1 MKIQIKCANQFIF
14 KKRIKLNLY
23 LFIFSSGCDDTVA
36 SLSGA
41 GVLAALAACRRHTSS
56 EGFSVLCFK
65 CLSLAQV
72 RVCSAMSMYQVK
84 PVSPDI
90 KIDLPT
96 CMYKLP
102 NIHTRQENSCSS
114 DHVLQV
120 TAYWFNFSQD
130 LEASIIT
137 LCLCYVLVCVRPS
150 LLVSFLSL
158 HDCEYVKSG

>member
-1 MKIQIKCANQFIF
+1 MYTVTWKF
-14 KKRIKLNLY
+14 KFNVQNSLY
-23 LFIFSSGCDDTVA
+23 LKKNKTKKKLFQFLSAGCDDTVA

-41 GVLAALAACRRHTSS
+41 GVLAALAASQRHTSS

-65 CLSLAQV
+65 CLSLALV

-102 NIHTRQENSCSS
+102 NIHMRQENSCSS
-114 DHVLQV
+114 DHALQV
-120 TAYWFNFSQD
+120 TAHWFDFSQD
-130 LEASIIT
+130 LELPRLNYIIVPFPPL
-137 LCLCYVLVCVRPS
+137 LCFGIRSSQLVY
-150 LLVSFLSL
+150 F
-158 HDCEYVKSG
+158 

>member
-14 KKRIKLNLY
+14 KKRIKLNFY

-130 LEASIIT
+130 LE
-137 LCLCYVLVCVRPS
+137 LPS
-150 LLVSFLSL
+150 LNYNIVPLLCFGMRSSQLVYFQPSQLPEL
-158 HDCEYVKSG
+158 T